1 MEALTR
7 ASPVLIIFEDVHWID
22 ATTLEVL
29 GRAVDQIQTL
39 RVLLIV
45 TFRPEFDPPWI
56 GRPHVAALTINRLGQ
71 RDIDV
76 MIDRVVSLTPW
87 PGQGNES
94 EFARDRNKRS
104 SAT

>member
-1 MEALTR
+1 MRARLAALN
-7 ASPVLIIFEDVHWID
+7 
-22 ATTLEVL
+22 
-29 GRAVDQIQTL
+29 
-39 RVLLIV
+39 
-45 TFRPEFDPPWI
+45 PPWI
-56 GRPHVAALTINRLGQ
+56 GRPYVTALTINRLGQ